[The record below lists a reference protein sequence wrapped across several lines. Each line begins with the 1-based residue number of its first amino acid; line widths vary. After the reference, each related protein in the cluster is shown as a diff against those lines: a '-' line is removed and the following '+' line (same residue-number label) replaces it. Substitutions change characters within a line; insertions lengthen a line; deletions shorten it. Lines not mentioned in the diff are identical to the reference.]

1 MKKRL
6 DTSLLVWM
14 NRPSLWTIGRSRIL
28 FSTEPATDF
37 WINQARQLN
46 KFNGHALLLPIRQ
59 DLTLT
64 VTVRAQLHEVYDQL
78 GIFVMSD
85 PSCWCKAGIE
95 YRDEQASSV
104 CSTVTYGGFSDWA
117 GMPISSGIHT
127 LTLRLHR
134 WQNEFRVEFS
144 FNGQKFKW
152 LREFALPFT
161 EGVAQVGFYACSPK
175 NSTFDAEFFDMMIES
190 LQWEEKRNKL

>member
-14 NRPSLWTIGRSRIL
+14 NRPSLWTIGRSRII

-59 DLTLT
+59 DFTLT
-64 VTVRAQLHEVYDQL
+64 VTIRAQLHEVYDQL

-104 CSTVTYGGFSDWA
+104 RA
-117 GMPISSGIHT
+117 
-127 LTLRLHR
+127 RR
-134 WQNEFRVEFS
+134 
-144 FNGQKFKW
+144 
-152 LREFALPFT
+152 
-161 EGVAQVGFYACSPK
+161 
-175 NSTFDAEFFDMMIES
+175 
-190 LQWEEKRNKL
+190 